1 MWSHLLASSANML
14 LGCDCRAGLSL
25 WDSAA
30 WVCLTQQLPTYAYS
44 FGSHRGLLQYKVWD
58 DARLLSPIWDPQTS
72 SIKRYLGHFLFSRC
86 SRWKSLC
93 KSGIGA
99 VRRRG
104 VMEEYR
110 DASDSLQLRVW
121 LLVCSTY
128 FPRQQQTC
136 RSTDPH
142 LLVLDVLSI
151 TERAWE
157 SGLQPLA
164 S

>member
-1 MWSHLLASSANML
+1 
-14 LGCDCRAGLSL
+14 
-25 WDSAA
+25 
-30 WVCLTQQLPTYAYS
+30 
-44 FGSHRGLLQYKVWD
+44 
-58 DARLLSPIWDPQTS
+58 
-72 SIKRYLGHFLFSRC
+72 
-86 SRWKSLC
+86 
-93 KSGIGA
+93 
-99 VRRRG
+99 
-104 VMEEYR
+104 MEEYR

-142 LLVLDVLSI
+142 LLVLGVLSI